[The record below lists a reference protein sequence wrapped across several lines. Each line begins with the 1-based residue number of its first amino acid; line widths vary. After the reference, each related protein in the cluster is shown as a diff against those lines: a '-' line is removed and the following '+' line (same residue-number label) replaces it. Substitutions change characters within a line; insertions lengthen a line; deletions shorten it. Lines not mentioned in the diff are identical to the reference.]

1 VRKRLF
7 FWIAL
12 CWAIII
18 AFFCLTS
25 SNNIPTV
32 TIPYVDKFVHA
43 FFYFVFTSVLFL
55 FLKKRMN
62 SSDIIRPLVVSLLV
76 SVFYGL
82 VIELMQELFTMNRKA
97 EVTDVVGN
105 VSGALLAFFIIYYYD
120 KKKV

>member
-1 VRKRLF
+1 MLKRLI
-7 FWIAL
+7 FWIVL
-12 CWAIII
+12 CWAVII

-62 SSDIIRPLVVSLLV
+62 SSSTLRPLVISLVV

-97 EVTDVVGN
+97 EVSDVVAN
-105 VSGALLAFFIIYYYD
+105 VSGALLAFFIIYYYEN
-120 KKKV
+120 KKV